1 MPEEDKNI
9 DELDLKS
16 VSEMMFGEYIDVP
29 VVIESMTSV
38 VIDGATEDEDV
49 QTVDEDEFYDANDA
63 IDQFQSKKIM
73 SN

>member
-63 IDQFQSKKIM
+63 IDQFQ
-73 SN
+73 

>member
-49 QTVDEDEFYDANDA
+49 
-63 IDQFQSKKIM
+63 
-73 SN
+73 